1 MGIYGVKSTSCE
13 CRGSWATLDSDHRVY
28 MKTPCSEHELTQ
40 GNQIYYKIHHLFEHI
55 TKNRTINTN
64 IIKYEPKYLVK
75 ILDVKKIDRKK
86 CIKIELIHN
95 GSIDV
100 SNFNESK
107 NIINS
112 QFNDEPMWQ
121 KIDDNTIHLIIL
133 YQGCHHTIESDWKP
147 EDY

>member
-1 MGIYGVKSTSCE
+1 MGVLNEKRC
-13 CRGSWATLDSDHRVY
+13 
-28 MKTPCSEHELTQ
+28 
-40 GNQIYYKIHHLFEHI
+40 KIHHLFEHI

-95 GSIDV
+95 GTIDV

-112 QFNDEPMWQ
+112 QFNEEPM
-121 KIDDNTIHLIIL
+121 
-133 YQGCHHTIESDWKP
+133 
-147 EDY
+147 

>member
-1 MGIYGVKSTSCE
+1 MRKGVKYIIC
-13 CRGSWATLDSDHRVY
+13 LNI
-28 MKTPCSEHELTQ
+28 LQ
-40 GNQIYYKIHHLFEHI
+40 KIEQL
-55 TKNRTINTN
+55 INTN

-95 GSIDV
+95 GTIDV

-112 QFNDEPMWQ
+112 QFNEEPM
-121 KIDDNTIHLIIL
+121 
-133 YQGCHHTIESDWKP
+133 
-147 EDY
+147 

>member
-1 MGIYGVKSTSCE
+1 MGVLNEKRC
-13 CRGSWATLDSDHRVY
+13 
-28 MKTPCSEHELTQ
+28 
-40 GNQIYYKIHHLFEHI
+40 KICLNILQKIEQL
-55 TKNRTINTN
+55 INTN

-95 GSIDV
+95 GTIDV

-112 QFNDEPMWQ
+112 QFNEEPM
-121 KIDDNTIHLIIL
+121 
-133 YQGCHHTIESDWKP
+133 
-147 EDY
+147 